1 MPATSMP
8 HRGLHRLL
16 TLAAWA
22 SVGLHVAG
30 LALAVVG
37 MRPGTPLVPAA
48 DRAAYLAGRP
58 LAWSVGWAAW
68 MLCALALVAFLAVLA
83 QVVPQA
89 SAVLGM
95 AVTLAA
101 AGAAI
106 DLTCDTLLITVLP
119 ALAVEGPTPLFLAA
133 ERALGAGGVV
143 VANGLYSVAILLA
156 SLGLRAAPAVPSV
169 VRALGY
175 ATFAAGMLMVAAGFT
190 GDARQLE
197 VATGLTI
204 VPFLAWTLGVAR
216 SLSR

>member
-1 MPATSMP
+1 MPATP
-8 HRGLHRLL
+8 PPPGVRRLL
-16 TLAAWA
+16 ALTAWA
-22 SVGLHVAG
+22 SVVLHVAG
-30 LALAVVG
+30 LALAVAG

-48 DRAAYLAGRP
+48 ERAAYLAGRP
-58 LAWSVGWAAW
+58 LAWSLGWAAW

-83 QVVPQA
+83 EAVPQA
-89 SAVLGM
+89 PAVLRL
-95 AVTLAA
+95 ATTLAA

-106 DLTCDTLLITVLP
+106 DLTCDTLFITLLP
-119 ALAVEGPTPLFLAA
+119 ALAAEGPTPLFFAV

-156 SLGLRAAPAVPSV
+156 SLGLRAAAAMPAV

-190 GDARQLE
+190 GDAHQLE
-197 VATGLTI
+197 LATGLTI

-216 SLSR
+216 SLAR